1 METRNKTW
9 SHILLDVYKS
19 DAALK
24 RKGPTIEL
32 PPIVNN
38 FIRGELIQQMKEED
52 ELFRTIY
59 KDNVGTGS
67 YYQGLRVYEATEF
80 DIDVELELY
89 DPLFTNKDPGWV
101 QLSCKQAVK
110 KELEKLGAT
119 TFLGL
124 MDSKGSIIPEKVV
137 QWFKKVC
144 QQALDS
150 LIKSGAGI
158 MEDLKLVVDS
168 RKCGPAVTI
177 GVTSK
182 SGKHFDVD
190 LVPVYCHG
198 DATDRHKYHCVPKKG
213 PKSNLW
219 RITHFS
225 AEKRLLEE
233 PGCAKKV
240 IKLLKLFRD
249 RRGEKWKRM
258 ASYYLKSIVMY
269 MISDERRISW
279 RENHIGQRYFDAL
292 TILNERLILHYI
304 PFYPDAKENLL
315 RRVGKT
321 TVEKM
326 QKDLGTVLKEIHE
339 HPESLRGLFAV
350 RDDER
355 PGAEKVVTEGRSKC
369 EARERCGKE
378 VLATKRT
385 AIRESTASA
394 TRKST
399 ADKSAR
405 ESYAPRESKA
415 TKATKTRKP
424 RTALPTASL
433 DDTIR
438 CDEETTTAAT
448 QSKHTMPKATIVPTV
463 VSTRKNATG
472 ALPIQTAA
480 IETTTPAT
488 PTRTTATTARA
499 SNARQRKI
507 PDTAA
512 TKAVIAKT
520 ATTTRTPLEAVAAA
534 AATKTSFA
542 LKNEKSDIAAK
553 SILRKAATTAR
564 RLSIEATMTQASS
577 SATIGRIPDVA
588 ATKAIALR
596 AAATTRGPP
605 VAATMTQASS
615 SATIGRIP
623 DVAATKAIALRAA
636 ATAARRLSTEATM
649 TEASSSARTGRIPD
663 VAAMK
668 AIALRAAATAAR
680 RLSTEAK
687 ITQASSSART
697 GRIPDVA
704 ATKAIA
710 LRAAATT
717 RGSPV
722 AATRKIPDVP
732 ATKSIMQKTTTTE
745 IASPSVEGGTSVKT
759 GARKPLSTRQNNV
772 SNNEANK
779 ATIARTTTA
788 AKTLIALTEGVA
800 KTTKAKPVSARKD
813 KTPNFAVINATST
826 TGTTTRLQSV
836 ETEATAKMAA
846 PWRIKIYDVAFA
858 ARTIT
863 TTTAARNKT
872 TTTTTTA
879 ARIQ

>member
-1 METRNKTW
+1 
-9 SHILLDVYKS
+9 
-19 DAALK
+19 
-24 RKGPTIEL
+24 
-32 PPIVNN
+32 
-38 FIRGELIQQMKEED
+38 MKEED

-80 DIDVELELY
+80 DIDVELELC

-119 TFLGL
+119 TFLSL

-292 TILNERLILHYI
+292 TILNERLIQHYI

-326 QKDLGTVLKEIHE
+326 QKDLETVLKEIHE

-350 RDDER
+350 RHDER

-433 DDTIR
+433 DDTIS
-438 CDEETTTAAT
+438 CDEETTTATT
-448 QSKHTMPKATIVPTV
+448 QNKNTMPKATIVPTV

-472 ALPIQTAA
+472 ALPVRTAT

-553 SILRKAATTAR
+553 PILRKAATTAR

-663 VAAMK
+663 VAATKAIALRTAATAARRLSTEATMTQASSSARTGRIPDVAATK

-680 RLSTEAK
+680 RLSTEATM
-687 ITQASSSART
+687 TQASSSART

-722 AATRKIPDVP
+722 AATKKIPDVP

-846 PWRIKIYDVAFA
+846 PWRSKIYDVAFA